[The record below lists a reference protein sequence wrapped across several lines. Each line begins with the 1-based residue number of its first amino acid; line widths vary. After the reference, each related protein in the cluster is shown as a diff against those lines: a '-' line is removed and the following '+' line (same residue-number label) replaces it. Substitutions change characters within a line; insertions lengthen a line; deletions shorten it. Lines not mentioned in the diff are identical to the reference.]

1 MNFEDLSSE
10 MQDVVRFV
18 AENLDLADAA
28 TDLNEAMYYHC
39 RLADVNPW
47 LSGRIEELAVE
58 CLSDNELPDDLW
70 EKTFE
75 DEEDLL
81 GFAIDWNALYGK
93 KRYRITYWY
102 ANGEEKSVEMNDPD
116 CVITA
121 IAAAE
126 KNAEILSYML
136 ERDGIEIMNTS
147 NRVKHD

>member
-1 MNFEDLSSE
+1 MNYEELSQE

-58 CLSDNELPDDLW
+58 RLNDKELPTDLW
-70 EKTFE
+70 EQTFE
-75 DEEDLL
+75 CEEDLL
-81 GFAIDWNALYGK
+81 GFAIDWDALYGK
-93 KRYRITYWY
+93 KRYRITAWY
-102 ANGEEKSVEMNDPD
+102 ANGEENVSEMNDPD

-126 KNAEILSYML
+126 HNAEILSYMVQ
-136 ERDGIEIMNTS
+136 RDGLEIMNTS
-147 NRVKHD
+147 NRVKHN

>member
-1 MNFEDLSSE
+1 MSFEDLSSE

-18 AENLDLADAA
+18 AENLDLADAS

-58 CLSDNELPDDLW
+58 CLSDNELPTDLW

-136 ERDGIEIMNTS
+136 ERDGLEIMNTS

>member
-1 MNFEDLSSE
+1 MNFEDLSQE
-10 MQDVVRFV
+10 MQNVVRFV

-58 CLSDNELPDDLW
+58 CLSDNELPTDLW

-81 GFAIDWNALYGK
+81 GFAIDWHALHGT
-93 KRYRITYWY
+93 KRYRITAWY
-102 ANGEEKSVEMNDPD
+102 ANGEEQVSEMDDAD
-116 CVITA
+116 CALCA

-136 ERDGIEIMNTS
+136 ERDGLEIMNTS

>member
-1 MNFEDLSSE
+1 MNYEELSQE

-58 CLSDNELPDDLW
+58 RLNDKELPTDLW
-70 EKTFE
+70 EQTFE

-81 GFAIDWNALYGK
+81 GFAIDWDALYGK
-93 KRYRITYWY
+93 KRYRITAWY
-102 ANGEEKSVEMNDPD
+102 ANGEEDVSEMNDPD

-126 KNAEILSYML
+126 KNAEILSYMVQ
-136 ERDGIEIMNTS
+136 RDGLEIMNTS
-147 NRVKHD
+147 NRVKHN

>member
-28 TDLNEAMYYHC
+28 TDLNEAIYYHC

-58 CLSDNELPDDLW
+58 CLSDNELPTDLW

-81 GFAIDWNALYGK
+81 GFAIDWDALHGY
-93 KRYRITYWY
+93 KRYRITTWY
-102 ANGEEKSVEMNDPD
+102 ANGEEKVVEMNDPD

-126 KNAEILSYML
+126 HNAEILSYML